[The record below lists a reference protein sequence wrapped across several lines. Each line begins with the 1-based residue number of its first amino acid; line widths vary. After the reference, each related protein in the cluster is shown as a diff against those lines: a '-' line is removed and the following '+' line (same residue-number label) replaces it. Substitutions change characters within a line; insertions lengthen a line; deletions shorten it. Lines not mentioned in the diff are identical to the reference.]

1 MLRLV
6 TRLALMF
13 ATAVSAGCAHG
24 RRPQLNLLL
33 GYAHVQ
39 MQEQEGLAPIVDD
52 QGGARGALGIDA
64 ALSKSTSNGSGA
76 RLGGRF
82 VFSGFREDVGERIV
96 AGEPLL
102 EIEDFVDLS
111 LFTPQFVASYRQV
124 IGDGHGPGAF
134 IEPGF
139 GAGPTIGVMS
149 FGSELQFDDHPVG
162 TSFGDSE
169 VELGVSLNP
178 FLRGG
183 YTNGRL
189 FIGAEGGYQWTLLE
203 FDDALGEDP
212 SEWYIGF
219 FFGMQ
224 FPE

>member
-1 MLRLV
+1 MFRLSFLV
-6 TRLALMF
+6 MIA
-13 ATAVSAGCAHG
+13 AVVVPGCARG
-24 RRPQLNLLL
+24 RQPQFNFLL

-39 MQEQEGLAPIVDD
+39 MQEQDALAPLVDD
-52 QGGARGALGIDA
+52 QGGARGALGIDTA
-64 ALSKSTSNGSGA
+64 VAESTGNGSGP

-111 LFTPQFVASYRQV
+111 LFTPQFVASYRQLF
-124 IGDGHGPGAF
+124 GDGHGPGAC
-134 IEPGF
+134 IEPGV
-139 GAGPTIGVMS
+139 GVGPTIGVMS
-149 FGSELQFDDHPVG
+149 FGSELQFDDRPLG
-162 TSFGDSE
+162 TRFGDSE
-169 VELGVSLNP
+169 VQPGVSLNP

-203 FDDALGEDP
+203 FDDALGEDA
-212 SEWYIGF
+212 SEWYLGV
-219 FFGMQ
+219 FFGLQ
-224 FPE
+224 FGE